1 MKRAILWFTISVI
14 VYLYWYLMPFKSYSR
29 IDELYEASSIMRE
42 TIGIINQK
50 RSGRIDPRFDPNRT
64 GLIGDEF
71 TEMTTTVG
79 DLEAK
84 RTATNPDMAALIC
97 YLLINVGVE
106 KGDCVAIGASGS
118 FPGLIVA
125 TISACKAIGA
135 KPLVICSIGASQ
147 WGANLIDFTVLDL
160 FKWLIEIGFEKPLV
174 FTYGG
179 SSNKATEFP
188 EQIQDKLR
196 CKAREY
202 GFLLYEGISFE
213 DDLKYLYE
221 MYLNNCNSQ
230 ITAFVNI
237 GGSLINV
244 GRSVATTMQTG
255 LIEDKKT
262 LDAESMMGLMA
273 KNNIPILSLLNI
285 RKLTTEYGLPWDPIP
300 LPKVT
305 EERCRRLAKQF
316 ITAKEFIQNQ
326 SNLSNS
332 RDYTH

>member
-1 MKRAILWFTISVI
+1 MKRAILWFVISVI
-14 VYLYWYLMPFKSYSR
+14 AYLFWYSMPSKLCSR
-29 IDELYEASSIMRE
+29 IDELYKSSSIMEE
-42 TIGIINQK
+42 TVGIISQK
-50 RSGRIDPRFDPNRT
+50 RSSRIDPLFDPNRT

-71 TEMTTTVG
+71 TEMTTTIG

-84 RTATNPDMAALIC
+84 KSATNPDIAALIC
-97 YLLINVGVE
+97 YLLINVGVK
-106 KGDCVAIGASGS
+106 KGDCVAVGASGS

-125 TISACKAIGA
+125 TMSACRAIGA
-135 KPLVICSIGASQ
+135 KALVICSIGASQ

-160 FKWLIEIGFEKPLV
+160 FKWLTEIGFEKPLA

-179 SSNKATEFP
+179 PNNKATDFP
-188 EQIQDKLR
+188 EQIQDELR
-196 CKAREY
+196 RKAREY
-202 GFLLYEGISFE
+202 GFVLYEGISFK
-213 DDLKYLYE
+213 DDLEYLYE

-237 GGSLINV
+237 GGSLVNI
-244 GRSVATTMQTG
+244 GRSATAAMQTG
-255 LIEDKKT
+255 LIEDKRV

-273 KNNIPILSLLNI
+273 NNDIPILSLLNI

-316 ITAKEFIQNQ
+316 IKAK
-326 SNLSNS
+326 
-332 RDYTH
+332 